1 VTAQPEPAPGEQTP
15 EESEHTLLR
24 QQVSQ
29 ISQRVT
35 VSGDLLLYLTGFQHF
50 SEKRVRKLL
59 GQAVDNSIVEILP
72 PVVDRS
78 VTIALITTRE
88 LVLKDFAYDGNAEK
102 VLMAA
107 DSSVQSLAGSL
118 ALVTCREPLR
128 MSLNTNLR
136 KTFEQL
142 FRVELAVDVVKS
154 TREGG
159 PFPVEDLGSEKRPS
173 SPEPELP
180 EGGFRVSVT
189 EDKLNDLAVLAS
201 RENLELGCSLIKKK
215 VIEKALR
222 KVRED
227 PQILQAVERR
237 QRSAELGIRL
247 FKDET
252 IVGQFHDLPP
262 QLQPDPAGLSP
273 AQFTVYQDFAKLNGE
288 APFLEAEPGATS
300 VPPSRRPQDLTS
312 ILKAL
317 EQEGLSE
324 PSQQALLAKIR
335 EMNQSTPNA
344 EDKEKLWAYVQG
356 NFKEACKSFVQ
367 LGSTSTRARQ
377 VLEQTFRL
385 LSLVVTNYTVD
396 DFSVRLLKGFL
407 QIGDVRIFNDLDLN
421 ITLMEKRIISLAEW
435 DKQIANHFKAEGAA
449 LPQQEL
455 KFFASILETGI
466 VGKKIFTKEQVP
478 QLIAVIE
485 GLTQDQNIGK
495 QCQFIL
501 DSLNGAKQSEFNT
514 VKLRDLYIKWVV
526 ISYLDGG
533 GD

>member
-1 VTAQPEPAPGEQTP
+1 M
-15 EESEHTLLR
+15 R
-24 QQVSQ
+24 
-29 ISQRVT
+29 
-35 VSGDLLLYLTGFQHF
+35 GFRNF
-50 SEKRVRKLL
+50 SEGRVRKLL
-59 GQAVDNSIVEILP
+59 GQAVDSSIVEILP

-88 LVLKDFAYDGNAEK
+88 LVLKDFAHDGNAEK

-136 KTFEQL
+136 KAFEQL
-142 FRVELAVDVVKS
+142 FRVDLAVEVLKS

-159 PFPVEDLGSEKRPS
+159 PFPAEDLGSERRPS

-180 EGGFRVSVT
+180 EGGFRQSVT

-227 PQILQAVERR
+227 LQILQAVERR

-252 IVGQFHDLPP
+252 IVGHFHDLPA
-262 QLQPDPAGLSP
+262 QLQPDPAGLSN

-288 APFLEAEPGATS
+288 APSLEGESGS
-300 VPPSRRPQDLTS
+300 QQSSSRRPQDLTS
-312 ILKAL
+312 VLKAL

-324 PSQQALLAKIR
+324 QSQQALLAKIR
-335 EMNQSTPNA
+335 EMNQSQPSS

-367 LGSTSTRARQ
+367 PGSSSGRARQ
-377 VLEQTFRL
+377 VLESTFRL
-385 LSLVVTNYTVD
+385 LSLVVTSYTLD
-396 DFSVRLLKGFL
+396 DFGARLLKGFL
-407 QIGDVRIFNDLDLN
+407 QIDVRIFNDLDLN

-435 DKQIANHFKAEGAA
+435 DKHIANHFKAEGAA
-449 LPQQEL
+449 LPQ
-455 KFFASILETGI
+455 
-466 VGKKIFTKEQVP
+466 
-478 QLIAVIE
+478 
-485 GLTQDQNIGK
+485 
-495 QCQFIL
+495 
-501 DSLNGAKQSEFNT
+501 
-514 VKLRDLYIKWVV
+514 
-526 ISYLDGG
+526 
-533 GD
+533 